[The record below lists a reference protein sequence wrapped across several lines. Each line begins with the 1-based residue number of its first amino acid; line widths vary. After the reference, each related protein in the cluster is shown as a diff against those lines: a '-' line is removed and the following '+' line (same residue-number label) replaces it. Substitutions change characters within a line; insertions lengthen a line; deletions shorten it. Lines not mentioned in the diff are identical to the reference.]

1 MSINVTSTISTLE
14 GADRWAR
21 QLNDA
26 VARKDYTFAGSLFS
40 TDGYWRDIIALT
52 WDIKTF
58 HGPDAIEEMLGK
70 YAGTSGFRNFR
81 IEGQPRQEQL
91 GEFGSTVEVFVA
103 FDTDTITGRGYVR
116 LVADQTDE
124 GQLRAL
130 TLLTS
135 ADQLTGFPEK
145 SLTNRKRDSH
155 RTTEKGSKNWLDERI
170 YDQSYEDRDPQV
182 LVVGAG
188 QAGLTVAARLRQLG
202 VDVLVVDK
210 MSRVGDNWRNRYHS
224 LTLHNEICTNHL
236 PYIPYPASWP
246 VFIPKDKLANWMEF
260 YADSM
265 EINVWTGTTFL
276 DGGYDETERKWTVN
290 LQLRDGQ
297 TRTMRPSHVVMAVG
311 VSGKPNI
318 PKFEGAETFRGQM
331 LHSSQHSSDVDV
343 SGKKVLVIGSGTSSH
358 DIAQDAYLRG
368 ADVTML
374 QRSSA
379 TVVSI
384 EQSGLAYSA
393 FRKNEGIRP
402 IEETDL
408 MVASVPYD
416 LLRRLHGPLSRK
428 MAEADKE
435 LLEGLRKVGF
445 QLDNG
450 EDDTGFFLKLVRYL
464 GGYYIDVGA
473 SQLIIDRKIKLKT
486 GASVERLEERSVLLS
501 DGERLETDLIVLG
514 TGYRPLQQAVESM
527 FGPAMAERVGPVW
540 GLGEDNELRNMWV
553 RTQQPGFYIA
563 GGTFTMCRFY
573 SKVTA
578 LLIKA
583 ELERLLT

>member
-1 MSINVTSTISTLE
+1 MSINVARTISTLE

-58 HGPDAIEEMLGK
+58 HGPAAIEEMLGN
-70 YAGTSGFRNFR
+70 YAGKSGLRNFR

-103 FDTDTITGRGYVR
+103 FDTDTITGRGCVR
-116 LVADQTDE
+116 LVADRTDE
-124 GQLRAL
+124 DQLRAL

-182 LVVGAG
+182 LVIGAG

-265 EINVWTGTTFL
+265 ELNVWTGTTFL
-276 DGGYDETERKWTVN
+276 GGGYDETERKWTVN

-297 TRTMRPSHVVMAVG
+297 SRTMRPSHIVMAVG

-318 PKFEGAETFRGQM
+318 PKFEGVETFRGLM

-435 LLEGLRKVGF
+435 LLDGLRNVGF

-486 GASVERLEERSVLLS
+486 GASVERLEERSVVLS
-501 DGERLETDLIVLG
+501 DGTRLETDLIVLG

-527 FGPAMAERVGPVW
+527 FGPVMAERVGPVW
-540 GLGEDNELRNMWV
+540 GLGDNNELRNMWV
-553 RTQQPGFYIA
+553 RTHQPGFYIA

-583 ELERLLT
+583 ELEGLLT

>member
-1 MSINVTSTISTLE
+1 
-14 GADRWAR
+14 
-21 QLNDA
+21 
-26 VARKDYTFAGSLFS
+26 
-40 TDGYWRDIIALT
+40 
-52 WDIKTF
+52 
-58 HGPDAIEEMLGK
+58 MLGK
-70 YAGTSGFRNFR
+70 YAVKSGLRNFR
-81 IEGQPRQEQL
+81 IEGHPRKEQL
-91 GEFGSTVEVFVA
+91 GEFGSTVELFVA

-182 LVVGAG
+182 LVIGAG

-210 MSRVGDNWRNRYHS
+210 MNRVGDNWRNRYHS

-265 EINVWTGTTFL
+265 EINVWTDTTFL
-276 DGGYDETERKWTVN
+276 DGGYDETDRKWTVN

-318 PKFEGAETFRGQM
+318 PKFEGTETFRGQM

-384 EQSGLAYSA
+384 EQSGLAYAA

-435 LLEGLRKVGF
+435 LLDGLRKVGF

-501 DGERLETDLIVLG
+501 DGERLETDIIVLG

-527 FGPAMAERVGPVW
+527 FGPAMAERIGPVW

-583 ELERLLT
+583 ELEGLLT

>member
-1 MSINVTSTISTLE
+1 MSIDLKSAIPVRDVVS
-14 GADRWAR
+14 RWIA
-21 QLNDA
+21 QMNDA
-26 VARKDYTFAGSLFS
+26 LAREDYGSAASLFQE
-40 TDGYWRDIIALT
+40 DGYWRDILALT
-52 WDIKTF
+52 WDIKTS
-58 HGPDAIEEMLGK
+58 HGPRDIEVMLRSHFSTN
-70 YAGTSGFRNFR
+70 ALRNFR
-81 IEGQPRQEQL
+81 IKGEPRCETL
-91 GEFGSTVEVFVA
+91 GEFGTTIEAFVT
-103 FDTDTITGRGYVR
+103 FETDAIGGQGYLR
-116 LVADQTDE
+116 LVPDE
-124 GQLRAL
+124 INDRHLAI

-135 ADQLTGFPEK
+135 ADELKGFPEK
-145 SLTNRKRDSH
+145 SLSNRTNASH
-155 RTTEKGSKNWLDERI
+155 RATERDSKNWLDERI
-170 YDQSYEDRDPQV
+170 DDQSYADRDPQV
-182 LVVGAG
+182 LIIGAG

-202 VDVLVVDK
+202 VDTLVIDK
-210 MSRVGDNWRNRYHS
+210 IDRVGDNWRHRYHS

-265 EINVWTGTTFL
+265 EINVWTKTAFL
-276 DGGYDETERKWTVN
+276 AGDYNESEKKWDVTLRLPDGRI
-290 LQLRDGQ
+290 
-297 TRTMRPSHVVMAVG
+297 RTMRPSHVVMAVG
-311 VSGKPNI
+311 VSGTPKI
-318 PKFEGAETFRGQM
+318 PEFDGKDAFNGRI
-331 LHSSQHSSDVDV
+331 LHSSQHGSDVDV
-343 SGKKVLVIGSGTSSH
+343 AGKKVLVVGSGTSAH

-393 FRKNEGIRP
+393 YRKNEGVRP
-402 IEETDL
+402 IDETDL

-428 MAEADKE
+428 MAEADRD
-435 LLEGLRKVGF
+435 LLRGLEDAGF
-445 QLDNG
+445 KLDNG

-473 SQLIIDRKIKLKT
+473 SQLIIDGRIKLKSSV
-486 GASVERLEERSVLLS
+486 GVERLVDRGVVFS
-501 DGERLETDLIVLG
+501 DGELLETDIIVLG
-514 TGYRPLQQAVESM
+514 TGYRPLQHAVDKM
-527 FGPAMAERVGPVW
+527 FGPGVAERVGPIW

-553 RTQQPGFYIA
+553 RTRQPGLYIA

-583 ELERLLT
+583 ELEQLIE